1 MNDYE
6 NLLDVIQL
14 SDEQI
19 SNYLEAVS
27 VDQFKADVLYLAT
40 KNVDKEI
47 IKQTIEK
54 LQQLL

>member
-1 MNDYE
+1 MDNYE

-19 SNYLEAVS
+19 SNYLEDVS
-27 VDQFKADVLYLAT
+27 VDQFKADVLSLAT

-47 IKQTIEK
+47 VKQTIEK